1 MSMKRSSVASILTGL
16 TAGCFFV
23 VSAMH
28 ASAQGWIME
37 LAQKGPA
44 ELVPHLR
51 VLWWSF
57 SLALVVLGML
67 IALHT
72 RSTTMGRRAVLAVAG
87 IFPLGNA
94 VLMFAVIGY
103 FPPVAILAALGLI
116 ALIAAAVCPPAQNP
130 A

>member
-1 MSMKRSSVASILTGL
+1 MEMKRSRVASVLAGL
-16 TAGCFFV
+16 TAGCFFA

-28 ASAQGWIME
+28 ASAQGWIMQ

-44 ELVPHLR
+44 ELVPHVR

-57 SLALVVLGML
+57 SLGLVVLGGL
-67 IALHT
+67 IALHA
-72 RSTTMGRRAVLAVAG
+72 RSMTMGRRAVLAMAG
-87 IFPLGNA
+87 MFPFGNA

-103 FPPVAILAALGLI
+103 FPPVAILAALSVI
-116 ALIAAAVCPPAQNP
+116 AFIAAAVCPPAQNP